1 LKLKKIK
8 AKINRWMNENFAFK
22 NGLELQYKDIQPKI
36 MIEEYIGYGIER
48 MENFKFHCFNGIPKF
63 LWIDNNGQNIQ
74 KQNLYELKM
83 NRKINE
89 LQLKFLGENNL
100 KLIDK
105 MIELSSAGE
114 TGERVPLY
122 SHNLEGDQ
130 SYLYMTQSDF
140 DSYWENQKNKGH
152 ILKSYI
158 KDDNLLIR
166 FMDNGQVIAQAIH

>member
-1 LKLKKIK
+1 MTDKYLVRRFVKEKIGSEYLIPLLGTYDKFEEINFDNLPNQFMVKCNHGDGYNIIVKDKSRLKLKKIK

-89 LQLKFLGENNL
+89 LQLKFLGEN
-100 KLIDK
+100 K
-105 MIELSSAGE
+105 
-114 TGERVPLY
+114 
-122 SHNLEGDQ
+122 
-130 SYLYMTQSDF
+130 
-140 DSYWENQKNKGH
+140 
-152 ILKSYI
+152 
-158 KDDNLLIR
+158 
-166 FMDNGQVIAQAIH
+166 FMDI